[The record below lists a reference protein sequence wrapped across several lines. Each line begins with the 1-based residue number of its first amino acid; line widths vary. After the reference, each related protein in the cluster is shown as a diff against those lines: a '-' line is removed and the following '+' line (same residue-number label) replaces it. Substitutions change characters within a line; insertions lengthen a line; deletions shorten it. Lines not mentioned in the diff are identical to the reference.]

1 MDDQWLISRCLEG
14 KTAYWQVLVVRY
26 RQQLFD
32 RVSRRLAD
40 PDDAWEVVD
49 AAFYHLRGSLTTLDQ
64 HEPPQTSDGS
74 FFHRLLRSAAESFI
88 RKSRGEE
95 A

>member
-14 KTAYWQVLVVRY
+14 KTAYWRVLVVRY

-49 AAFYHLRGSLTTLDQ
+49 AAFYHLRGSLATLEQ
-64 HEPPQTSDGS
+64 PERPQNSDG
-74 FFHRLLRSAAESFI
+74 FFFGWLLRSAAESFI

>member
-40 PDDAWEVVD
+40 SDDAWEVVD
-49 AAFYHLRGSLTTLDQ
+49 AAFYHLRGSLATFEQ
-64 HEPPQTSDGS
+64 PEPQPSEGF